1 MFPLAENAGRA
12 GRPLSGNRVS
22 FCGNRV
28 SASGNRVSFR
38 GARGSR
44 GSRGLGA
51 SGGTADA
58 DAESKFCQSHFCP
71 ELIFRSRIARGEN
84 VNQARRRR
92 NEKNEKSEWRKR
104 KPQQR
109 KSTKNPRKKTKNRC
123 SERGSHNSANA
134 RKIHEKTKNRST
146 DGASHNNANAR
157 KIHEKTVSHKD
168 RPPTSRKKNATNPG
182 PPKILEGTKK
192 TKKFSFSR
200 KIHEKSQCKTGK
212 LTKNDLSC

>member
-1 MFPLAENAGRA
+1 MFPLAENVGRA

-71 ELIFRSRIARGEN
+71 EPIFRSRIARGEN

-109 KSTKNPRKKTKNRC
+109 KSTKNPRKK
-123 SERGSHNSANA
+123 
-134 RKIHEKTKNRST
+134 RKIGVAREEATTTQIHEKSTKKTKNRS
-146 DGASHNNANAR
+146 GEIGSHTYENVR
-157 KIHEKTVSHKD
+157 KMHEKYDH
-168 RPPTSRKKNATNPG
+168 RKKQKAT
-182 PPKILEGTKK
+182 
-192 TKKFSFSR
+192 
-200 KIHEKSQCKTGK
+200 KSLCPF
-212 LTKNDLSC
+212 

>member
-1 MFPLAENAGRA
+1 MFPLAENVGRA
-12 GRPLSGNRVS
+12 GLPL
-22 FCGNRV
+22 
-28 SASGNRVSFR
+28 SGNRVSFR

-71 ELIFRSRIARGEN
+71 EPIFRSRIARGEN

-109 KSTKNPRKKTKNRC
+109 KSTKNPRKK
-123 SERGSHNSANA
+123 
-134 RKIHEKTKNRST
+134 RKIGIVKKEATARRSFKKTQQLRTKLWSSQGWT
-146 DGASHNNANAR
+146 PIGR
-157 KIHEKTVSHKD
+157 KI
-168 RPPTSRKKNATNPG
+168 NATNPG
-182 PPKILEGTKK
+182 PRKILEETKK
-192 TKKFSFSR
+192 TKNFRGPR
-200 KIHEKSQCKTGK
+200 KIHEKSQITSRKP
-212 LTKNDLSC
+212 TKKKNSC

>member
-71 ELIFRSRIARGEN
+71 EPISRSRIARGEN
-84 VNQARRRR
+84 VNQATRRR

-109 KSTKNPRKKTKNRC
+109 KSTKNPRKKRKIGVAREEATTTQIHEKSTKKNEK
-123 SERGSHNSANA
+123 SEWRKRKPHIRKCTKNA
-134 RKIHEKTKNRST
+134 RKIRS
-146 DGASHNNANAR
+146 
-157 KIHEKTVSHKD
+157 
-168 RPPTSRKKNATNPG
+168 P
-182 PPKILEGTKK
+182 KK
-192 TKKFSFSR
+192 TKSNEKFMPFLGADPHQS
-200 KIHEKSQCKTGK
+200 
-212 LTKNDLSC
+212 

>member
-1 MFPLAENAGRA
+1 MFPLAENVGRA
-12 GRPLSGNRVS
+12 GLPLSGNRVS

-71 ELIFRSRIARGEN
+71 EPIFRSRIARGEN

-92 NEKNEKSEWRKR
+92 NEKKRKIGVAKKEATTTQIHEKS
-104 KPQQR
+104 
-109 KSTKNPRKKTKNRC
+109 TKKTKNRC

-134 RKIHEKTKNRST
+134 RKIHEKTKNRSIE
-146 DGASHNNANAR
+146 GASHNNANAR
-157 KIHEKTVSHKD
+157 KIHEKSVSHKD

-192 TKKFSFSR
+192 TKKISFSR

-212 LTKNDLSC
+212 LTKNDMSC